1 MAESEYG
8 PGLSD
13 YRTRAPR
20 FLPEL
25 WMKEAKLERKR
36 QNGRREKGEKEKAR
50 GDPPGGPGAGI
61 PPASARGAGVIST
74 PGRSQLPRGSEAPVP
89 ERRA

>member
-61 PPASARGAGVIST
+61 PPASARGSGLV
-74 PGRSQLPRGSEAPVP
+74 PGLRRSHMLWSN
-89 ERRA
+89 